1 MFNARGCLFSWLKIQ
16 RAQSHDPIRGII
28 SKDTLTALNGSAV
41 FTGKAFHLPDLDRS
55 QVFLLGT
62 TLERHVQMEDLPVAS
77 GLLGYILDLSG
88 LV

>member
-16 RAQSHDPIRGII
+16 RAQSHDPIRG
-28 SKDTLTALNGSAV
+28 TLTALNGSAV

-55 QVFLLGT
+55 QVLLLGT
-62 TLERHVQMEDLPVAS
+62 TLERHVQMEDIPVAS